1 MARAAAKR
9 RPPVRH
15 DQNRRRHKDSGG
27 QRYEDTLFFNRIRKQ
42 AKWVFI
48 FLAVVFAGGFVLF
61 GVGSSNV
68 SGLSD
73 IFSGIRGG
81 GGGPSVS
88 KALKQTEK
96 NPKDAQAWHDLA
108 TAYDSKGDLDN
119 AVGAWQTYTQ
129 LRPRDVDGLTQL
141 ATDYAQ
147 QLAVQ
152 TQEAQAAL
160 AAVQSAQG
168 TTFAPPSSTPLG
180 RALGSIEDPVATAA
194 SSSAQQQYQQAF
206 DARQATAT
214 TLADVYS
221 KIAKLQPAEPSAQ
234 LQLAQ
239 AAQDAGETSTAI
251 AAYKKFVELA
261 PFDNQVP
268 YAKQQI
274 KALQAQ
280 VSGSSQG

>member
-73 IFSGIRGG
+73 IFSGIRG

>member
-180 RALGSIEDPVATAA
+180 RALGSIEDPLATAA